1 MLWDKTFGAYDDVFG
16 QHTIVD
22 KLPDG
27 GFFVCVEVYL
37 KMHFNL
43 EKLSVVSV
51 NKWWL
56 SVKWCFR
63 GKSR

>member
-51 NKWWL
+51 NK
-56 SVKWCFR
+56 
-63 GKSR
+63 

>member
-22 KLPDG
+22 NLPDS
-27 GFFVCVEVYL
+27 GFFLLCQSVEVYL

-51 NKWWL
+51 NK
-56 SVKWCFR
+56 
-63 GKSR
+63 